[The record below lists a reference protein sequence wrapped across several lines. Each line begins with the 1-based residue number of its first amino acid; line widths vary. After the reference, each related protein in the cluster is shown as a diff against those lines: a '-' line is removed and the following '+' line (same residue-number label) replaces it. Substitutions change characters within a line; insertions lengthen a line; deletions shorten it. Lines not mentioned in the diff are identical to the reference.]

1 MLLAALLM
9 AFAGVS
15 VRLVHLQLLVPE
27 AHAERG
33 MAQRL
38 RTIELPAQRGS
49 IFDRNGNE
57 LAMSVPQQ
65 TIWADPRLVDDPAE
79 AAAQLATVLDVD
91 DAEVHRRLRDQESRF
106 VYLARQVDAER
117 ADAVKALD
125 LDGINLQEEP
135 RRFQPAG
142 ELAAG
147 LLGDV
152 DVDGQGL
159 SALELQYDDQLSGEP
174 GELLVERGADGGTIA
189 GGEQRL
195 RPAVR
200 GDDLVLTIDR
210 SMQYEV
216 ERALS
221 QQVAATDAD
230 GGMAVVMD
238 PRSGEILAM
247 ASIEASGGSAPPR
260 PSNDNPTLTA
270 VFEPGSASKVVT
282 LGGVVEEGV
291 AAPDDVMTV
300 PDSLQV
306 GPKTFTDSSSH
317 PTVPMTVAEVLG
329 QSSNVGT
336 IMLARELG
344 EQRLSE
350 YLARFGFG
358 RPTGLDFPG
367 ESAGLIPPVGDWAST
382 SIGSMAIGQGIAVN
396 AVQMLGALNVA
407 ANDGV
412 QVEPRLVRSVIDATG
427 RDHPVATEGGR
438 RVVSEETAAEMA
450 SMLEGAVS
458 DGTGLNAGVEGYTVA
473 GKTGTARKPSTDFRG
488 YESGAYTSVFAGF
501 VPVEDPRLSVIVILD
516 EAHPYYGGVV
526 AAPVFAE
533 IAEYGLRLLDVPP
546 TAEPPASPVEV
557 APSADDAM
565 TQD

>member
-1 MLLAALLM
+1 MLLATLLI

-15 VRLVHLQLLVPE
+15 ARLVHLQLLVPE
-27 AHAERG
+27 VHAQRG

-38 RTIELPAQRGS
+38 RTTELPAQRGS

-65 TIWADPRLVDDPAE
+65 TISADPRLVDDPAE
-79 AAAQLATVLDVD
+79 AAAQLAAVLDVD
-91 DAEVHRRLRDQESRF
+91 DAEVHRRLSNPQSRF
-106 VYLARQVDAER
+106 VYLARQVDGER
-117 ADAVKALD
+117 ADAVKALN
-125 LDGINLQEEP
+125 LDGISLRQEP

-142 ELAAG
+142 QLAAG
-147 LLGDV
+147 VLGDV
-152 DVDGQGL
+152 DVDGHGL

-174 GELLVERGADGGTIA
+174 GQLLVERGADGATIA
-189 GGEQRL
+189 GGQQRL

-216 ERALS
+216 EQALS
-221 QQVAATDAD
+221 QQVAATGAD

-238 PRSGEILAM
+238 PRNGEIFAM
-247 ASIEASGGSAPPR
+247 ASIEATGSAPPR
-260 PSNDNPTLTA
+260 PSNDNRTVTA

-282 LGGVVEEGV
+282 VGGVVEEGV
-291 AAPDDVMTV
+291 AAADEVMTV
-300 PDSLQV
+300 PDALQV

-344 EQRLSE
+344 EQRLSG

-358 RPTGLDFPG
+358 QPTGLDFPG
-367 ESAGLIPPVGDWAST
+367 ESAGLIPPVEDWAST
-382 SIGSMAIGQGIAVN
+382 SIGSIAIGQGIAVN
-396 AVQMLGALNVA
+396 AVQMLGALNVV

-427 RDHPVATEGGR
+427 RDHPVATEAGR
-438 RVVSEETAAEMA
+438 RVVSEATAAEMT
-450 SMLEGAVS
+450 SMLERAVT
-458 DGTGLNAGVEGYTVA
+458 DGTALNARVEGYTVA

-488 YESGAYTSVFAGF
+488 YEPGAYTSVFAGF
-501 VPVEDPRLSVIVILD
+501 VPAEDPRLSVIVILD

-533 IAEYGLRLLDVPP
+533 IAEYGLRLLSVPP

>member
-1 MLLAALLM
+1 MLLAALLV
-9 AFAGVS
+9 AFLGVS
-15 VRLVHLQLLVPE
+15 VRLVHLQLLAPE

-65 TIWADPRLVDDPAE
+65 TIWADPMLVLDPARI
-79 AAAQLATVLDVD
+79 AAHLAPVLDLD
-91 DAEVHRRLRDQESRF
+91 EAEVRQRLSEQGSRF
-106 VYLARQVDAER
+106 VYLARQVDGKRAE
-117 ADAVKALD
+117 AVEAMD
-125 LDGINLQEEP
+125 LDGINLREEP

-152 DVDGQGL
+152 GVDGEGL
-159 SALELQYDDQLSGEP
+159 SALERQYDEQLSGEP

-221 QQVAATDAD
+221 QQVTATDAD

-238 PRSGEILAM
+238 PRNGEILAM
-247 ASIEASGGSAPPR
+247 ASVEATGSGEPPR
-260 PSNDNPTLTA
+260 PSNDNTTLTA
-270 VFEPGSASKVVT
+270 VFEPGSASKLVT

-291 AAPDDVMTV
+291 AAPDDIMTV

-306 GPKTFTDSSSH
+306 GPKNFTDSSSH
-317 PTVPMTVAEVLG
+317 ATVPMSVAEVLG

-336 IMLARELG
+336 IMLAREMG
-344 EQRLSE
+344 EQRLGE

-358 RPTGLDFPG
+358 QPTGLAFPG
-367 ESAGLIPPVGDWAST
+367 ETAGLIPPVEDWAST
-382 SIGSMAIGQGIAVN
+382 SIGSIAIGQGIAVN
-396 AVQMLGALNVA
+396 AVQMLGALNVV

-412 QVEPRLVRSVIDATG
+412 QVEPRLVRSIIDPTG
-427 RDHPVATEGGR
+427 QDHPMATEAGK
-438 RVVSEETAAEMA
+438 RVVSEVTAAEMS

-458 DGTGLNAGVEGYTVA
+458 DGTGLNARVEGYTVA
-473 GKTGTARKPSTDFRG
+473 GKTGTARKPSTEFRG
-488 YESGAYTSVFAGF
+488 YEPGAYTSVFAGF
-501 VPVEDPRLSVIVILD
+501 VPVEDPRVSVIVVLD

-533 IAEYGLRLLDVPP
+533 IAEYGLRLLEVPP
-546 TAEPPASPVEV
+546 TAEPATSPVEV
-557 APSADDAM
+557 APSADAAM
-565 TQD
+565 TPD